1 MTSQRLSCERE
12 KLLYNQI
19 VPKKIIRIL
28 LFLIHI
34 YVHSVVQMNVFLVYI
49 Q

>member
-19 VPKKIIRIL
+19 VPKEIIRIL